1 MLKPKN
7 LREENGAA
15 GLAEMMAGYTS
26 GMDVVQVALGE
37 LRDAPQSWNF
47 FRPLNGDKF
56 LELCESIAENGLI
69 HPVIAFENE
78 EGEHVII
85 SGHNRKRAYEKL
97 LESTGDGQYSRIACV
112 IKRDIS
118 EEEARSLL
126 VDANWVQRSLAPS
139 ERAKAILYKY
149 AHMGRKPR
157 QEGGGARTYD
167 LVAEHFGLKAT
178 QVYQYTRLATLPDEW
193 LRQVDKGRLSIKAA
207 VYLAGL
213 DDEQRREVGLLCGN
227 MPTTQLVSRWQKRQR
242 GEQNLRR
249 ISRDVPEE
257 IYNQLMDMI
266 DEQVKEF
273 YISETKGQRV

>member
-26 GMDVVQVALGE
+26 GMDVVQVALSD
-37 LRDAPQSWNF
+37 LCDAPQSWNF
-47 FRPLNGDKF
+47 FRPLEGEKF
-56 LELCESIAENGLI
+56 LELCDSIAENGII

-78 EGEHVII
+78 DGEYVII
-85 SGHNRKRAYEKL
+85 SGHNRRRAYEKL
-97 LESTGDGQYSRIACV
+97 LESTGDGQYSRIPCV
-112 IKRDIS
+112 IKRGIS

-157 QEGGGARTYD
+157 DEEKKGVRTYD
-167 LVAEHFGLKAT
+167 LVAEHFRLKAT
-178 QVYQYTRLATLPDEW
+178 QVYQYTRLATLPEEW
-193 LRQVDKGRLSIKAA
+193 LRQVDKGKLSIKAA

-213 DDEQRREVGLLCGN
+213 DDEQRREVALLSGD
-227 MPTTQLVSRWQKRQR
+227 MPTTQLVGRWQKRQR

-273 YISETKGQRV
+273 YRGDN